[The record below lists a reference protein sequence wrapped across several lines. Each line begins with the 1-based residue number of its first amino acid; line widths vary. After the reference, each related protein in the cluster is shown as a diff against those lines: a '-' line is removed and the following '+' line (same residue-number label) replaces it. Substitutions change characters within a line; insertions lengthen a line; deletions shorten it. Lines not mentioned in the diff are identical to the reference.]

1 MTGLGHPDSVP
12 SSAKSLPRRRPPSA
26 AGPRLLVFS
35 RRRAERAVALS
46 VVTLLLLSTWGTALV
61 NIRGFY
67 TPELL
72 VPPLAF
78 YIIARWP
85 GLARALWRSIMS
97 PIGIMGAV
105 WITFV
110 AILGVLFTGS
120 AVGPYS
126 EWRATLILLFG
137 FLFMYTRTGAQAEVW
152 ATRLMWVS
160 LGALCLDVLLIGL
173 GVVWPGFLGQAL
185 PEEVS
190 GRLQINAINIVV
202 VAYLSTVSGRI
213 GPLCVAV
220 ALGGLM
226 SLGGHRVVLL
236 ASAASALFLPLAVV
250 TALRSGRPWARWLR
264 VALAPL
270 LVVAIIAGARSSA
283 VQNYLADASS
293 IHYRLTV
300 RTGDTLEG
308 IRRGLTGYENVHFGD
323 EAIRAAY
330 ATYIVTEWP
339 SLLLP
344 HGLGSREVVGQ
355 LGSRF
360 DLVMLRFGVDP
371 RNGNTHDNAL
381 LYMTYHHGWLATWV
395 VGSVLLW
402 LLVRRFQAERTL
414 LARLEVCA
422 AVVGIVA
429 IDLAYPP
436 VPGINI
442 AAIYGMFLGI
452 LLGKGRLLSVRRR
465 PGTARP

>member
-1 MTGLGHPDSVP
+1 
-12 SSAKSLPRRRPPSA
+12 
-26 AGPRLLVFS
+26 
-35 RRRAERAVALS
+35 
-46 VVTLLLLSTWGTALV
+46 
-61 NIRGFY
+61 
-67 TPELL
+67 
-72 VPPLAF
+72 
-78 YIIARWP
+78 
-85 GLARALWRSIMS
+85 
-97 PIGIMGAV
+97 
-105 WITFV
+105 
-110 AILGVLFTGS
+110 
-120 AVGPYS
+120 
-126 EWRATLILLFG
+126 
-137 FLFMYTRTGAQAEVW
+137 
-152 ATRLMWVS
+152 MWVS

-173 GVVWPGFLGQAL
+173 GIVWPGLLGQAL

-190 GRLQINAINIVV
+190 GRLQINAINLVV
-202 VAYLSTVSGRI
+202 VAYLATASGRI

-270 LVVAIIAGARSSA
+270 LVVAIVAGARSSA

-300 RTGDTLEG
+300 RSGDTLEG

-330 ATYIVTEWP
+330 VTYMFTEWP
-339 SLLLP
+339 SLFLP
-344 HGLGSREVVGQ
+344 HGLGSREVVGH
-355 LGSRF
+355 LGSEF
-360 DLVMLRFGVDP
+360 DLIMLRFGVNP
-371 RNGNTHDNAL
+371 LNGNTHDNAL

-402 LLVRRFQAERTL
+402 LLVRRFYAERTL

-422 AVVGIVA
+422 AVVGIAV

-442 AAIYGMFLGI
+442 AGIYGMFLGV
-452 LLGKGRLLSVRRR
+452 LLGKGRGLSVRRR
-465 PGTARP
+465 PRPARP

>member
-1 MTGLGHPDSVP
+1 MTSLGHPNSLPSSVP
-12 SSAKSLPRRRPPSA
+12 SLERRRAPSA
-26 AGPRLLVFS
+26 AGPRRFVIS
-35 RRRAERAVALS
+35 RRRAERTVALS
-46 VVTLLLLSTWGTALV
+46 VVTVLLFSTWGSSLV
-61 NIRGFY
+61 NIRGYY

-72 VPPLAF
+72 GPPLAF
-78 YIIARWP
+78 YLMARWP
-85 GLARALWRSIMS
+85 RVARALWRSIVS

-110 AILGVLFTGS
+110 AVLGVLFTGS

-137 FLFMYTRTGAQAEVW
+137 FLFMYTRAGAQAELW

-160 LGALCLDVLLIGL
+160 LGALCLDVLLIAL

-185 PEEVS
+185 PDEVS
-190 GRLQINAINIVV
+190 GRLQINAINLVV
-202 VAYLSTVSGRI
+202 VAYLSTVTGRI

-270 LVVAIIAGARSSA
+270 LVVAIVAGARSSA
-283 VQNYLADASS
+283 VQNYLSDAAS

-300 RTGDTLEG
+300 RTADTFEG
-308 IRRGLTGYENVHFGD
+308 MRRGLTGYENVHFGD

-330 ATYIVTEWP
+330 ATYMLTEWP

-355 LGSRF
+355 LGTRF

-381 LYMTYHHGWLATWV
+381 LYMTYHHGWLATWF

-402 LLVRRFQAERTL
+402 LLVRRLQAERTL

-422 AVVGIVA
+422 AVVGIMV

-436 VPGINI
+436 VPGISI
-442 AAIYGMFLGI
+442 AGIYGMFLGL
-452 LLGKGRLLSVRRR
+452 LLGRGRVLSVRRLPR
-465 PGTARP
+465 PTQP